1 MKIKFYQYEKCES
14 CRKARKWLNTEGYPY
29 ESIEIRESPPSL
41 KELKEMLAIH
51 AGQFKKIMNTSS
63 KDYWDPKVKEKLP
76 QMSEDEILSLLS
88 SHGNLIKRPFLI
100 GENIYLQGF
109 KPDLWKQAFKNYLK

>member
-1 MKIKFYQYEKCES
+1 
-14 CRKARKWLNTEGYPY
+14 
-29 ESIEIRESPPSL
+29 
-41 KELKEMLAIH
+41 
-51 AGQFKKIMNTSS
+51 MNTSS
-63 KDYWDPKVKEKLP
+63 KDYRDPKVKEKLP

-109 KPDLWKQAFKNYLK
+109 KPDLWKQAFKTLPKVATNHVVRFCKQVT

>member
-1 MKIKFYQYEKCES
+1 MKS
-14 CRKARKWLNTEGYPY
+14 VNPAARRGKWLNTEGYPY

-63 KDYWDPKVKEKLP
+63 KDYRDPKVKEKLP
-76 QMSEDEILSLLS
+76 QMSEDENFI
-88 SHGNLIKRPFLI
+88 F
-100 GENIYLQGF
+100 
-109 KPDLWKQAFKNYLK
+109 AFHRTVI